1 MRYEKAETVLRIAL
15 DMQGTAEGLSL
26 EDIRQNYSDEPL
38 SRSTAERLRNAI
50 ERVFP
55 AIMYQANEGQVP
67 KRWRLEK
74 GAVTSLAGVTA
85 DDLASLKTAAAILR
99 KENMELQAARLDN
112 VGSKLRA
119 QLKPL
124 TIANLDPDLE
134 LLNEAEGLVM
144 RPGPRPRIDPE
155 IISKLRQAIL
165 TKSKVRIKYLYR
177 GSGKRAFDTVHPYGF
192 LFGHRHYLVAWSEN
206 IEAEDFRNFSLSN
219 IEEVTV
225 LNEIFQKQEF
235 SLKAYSEQSFGVFQE
250 EPFNVIWEFTPKA
263 AADAKE
269 FEFHPTQKMTEKPD
283 GSLVVTFKAGGTL
296 EMAWHLFT
304 WGNEVKVL
312 KPVKLKRLLEK
323 LKCGNPSPR
332 S

>member
-55 AIMYQANEGQVP
+55 ALYQANEGEVP
-67 KRWRLEK
+67 KRWRLPN
-74 GAVTSLAGVTA
+74 GAATSLAGVSA
-85 DDLASLKTAAAILR
+85 VDLASLTTAASILR
-99 KENMELQAARLDN
+99 RENMELQAARLDD
-112 VGSKLRA
+112 VSTKLRA
-119 QLKPL
+119 QLKGP
-124 TIANLDPDLE
+124 TIAKLDPDLE

-144 RPGPRPRIDPE
+144 RPGPRPRINPE
-155 IISKLRQAIL
+155 IVGKLRQAIL
-165 TKSKVRIKYLYR
+165 STSKVRIRYRYR
-177 GSGKRAFDTVHPYGF
+177 GSGKRGFDTVHPYGF
-192 LFGHRHYLVAWSEN
+192 LFGHRHYLIGWSEN

-219 IEEVTV
+219 IEEITI
-225 LNEIFQKQEF
+225 LDQTFQKQEF

-250 EPFNVIWEFTPKA
+250 EPFNVAWEFSPKV

-269 FEFHPTQKMTEKPD
+269 FDFHPTQKMIEKPD
-283 GSLVVTFKAGGTL
+283 GSLVVSFKAGGSL

-304 WGNEVKVL
+304 WGDEVKVL
-312 KPVKLKRLLEK
+312 KPVKLKRLLEN
-323 LKCGNPSPR
+323 LKHSNPSTAG
-332 S
+332 